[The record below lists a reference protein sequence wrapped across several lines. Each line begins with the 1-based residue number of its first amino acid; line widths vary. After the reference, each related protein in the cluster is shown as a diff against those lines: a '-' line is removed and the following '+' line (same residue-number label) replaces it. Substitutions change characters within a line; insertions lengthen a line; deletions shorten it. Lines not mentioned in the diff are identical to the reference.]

1 MFNDGKTE
9 IGMELGLEAIRAL
22 KARGAVWDCDI
33 ELVRRGV
40 LAGRPVTREEA
51 DALFEVER
59 ANIEKCQAWTCFLVE
74 AVTDH
79 IVWESRPTGVVTEEQ
94 AEWLL
99 DHVDRAASLNGLAA
113 LVNVLA
119 EAPKVPLW
127 LVSAARA
134 RAARG
139 WPGVAEALAEAA
151 TVAA

>member
-1 MFNDGKTE
+1 MFNEGKTE
-9 IGMELGLEAIRAL
+9 VAMDRGLEAILAL

-33 ELVRRGV
+33 ELVTRSV
-40 LAGRPVTREEA
+40 LAGRPLTRAEA
-51 DALFEVER
+51 DALFDVEC
-59 ANIEKCQAWTCFLVE
+59 ANIEKCSAWTCFLVE
-74 AVTDH
+74 AITDH
-79 IVWESRPTGVVTEEQ
+79 LVWEDRPTGIIDEEK

-99 DHVDRAASLNGLAA
+99 DHVDRAASLNGLAV

-119 EAPKVPLW
+119 EAHKVPLW

-139 WPGVAEALAEAA
+139 WPGVAEALKQV

>member
-1 MFNDGKTE
+1 MINEARTE
-9 IGMELGLEAIRAL
+9 VAMELGLEAIRAL

-33 ELVRRGV
+33 DLVRRGV
-40 LAGRPVTREEA
+40 LAGRPVTRAEA
-51 DALFEVER
+51 DALFDVER
-59 ANIEKCQAWTCFLVE
+59 ANIEKCEGWTCFLVE
-74 AVTDH
+74 AITDH
-79 IVWESRPTGVVTEEQ
+79 LVWEARPTGIVDEEK

-99 DHVDRAASLNGLAA
+99 DHVDRAASLNGLAV

-119 EAPKVPLW
+119 EAHKVPLW

-139 WPGVAEALAEAA
+139 WPGVAEALQQA

>member
-1 MFNDGKTE
+1 MFNEGKTE
-9 IGMELGLEAIRAL
+9 VAMDRGLEAILAL

-33 ELVRRGV
+33 ELVTRSV
-40 LAGRPVTREEA
+40 LAGRPLTRAEA
-51 DALFEVER
+51 DALFDVEC
-59 ANIEKCQAWTCFLVE
+59 ANIEKCSAWTCFLVE
-74 AVTDH
+74 AITDH
-79 IVWESRPTGVVTEEQ
+79 LVWEDRPTGIIDEEK

-99 DHVDRAASLNGLAA
+99 DHVDRAASLNGLAV

-119 EAPKVPLW
+119 EAHKVPLW

-139 WPGVAEALAEAA
+139 WPGVAEALNQA

>member
-1 MFNDGKTE
+1 MINEARTE
-9 IGMELGLEAIRAL
+9 VAMELGLEAIRAL

-33 ELVRRGV
+33 ELVTRSV
-40 LAGRPVTREEA
+40 LAGRPLTRAEA
-51 DALFEVER
+51 DALFDVEC
-59 ANIEKCQAWTCFLVE
+59 ANIEKCSAWTCFLVE
-74 AVTDH
+74 AITDH
-79 IVWESRPTGVVTEEQ
+79 LVWEDRPTGVIDEEK

-99 DHVDRAASLNGLAA
+99 DHVDRAASLNGLAV

-119 EAPKVPLW
+119 EAHKVPLW

-139 WPGVAEALAEAA
+139 WPGVAEALKQV

>member
-1 MFNDGKTE
+1 MINEARTE
-9 IGMELGLEAIRAL
+9 VAMELGLEAIRAL

-33 ELVRRGV
+33 DLVRRGV
-40 LAGRPVTREEA
+40 LAGRPVTRAEA
-51 DALFEVER
+51 DALFDVER
-59 ANIEKCQAWTCFLVE
+59 ANIEKCEGWTCFLVE
-74 AVTDH
+74 AITDH
-79 IVWESRPTGVVTEEQ
+79 LVWEARPTGIVDEEK

-99 DHVDRAASLNGLAA
+99 DHVDRAASLNGLAV

-119 EAPKVPLW
+119 EAHKAPLW

-139 WPGVAEALAEAA
+139 WPGVAEALNQA

>member
-1 MFNDGKTE
+1 MINEARTE
-9 IGMELGLEAIRAL
+9 VAMELGLEAIRAL

-33 ELVRRGV
+33 DLVRRGV
-40 LAGRPVTREEA
+40 LAGRPVTRAEA
-51 DALFEVER
+51 DALFDVER

-74 AVTDH
+74 AITDH
-79 IVWESRPTGVVTEEQ
+79 LVWEARPTGIVDEEK

-99 DHVDRAASLNGLAA
+99 DHVDRAASLNGLAV

-119 EAPKVPLW
+119 EAHKVPLW

-139 WPGVAEALAEAA
+139 WPGVAEALKQV

>member
-1 MFNDGKTE
+1 MFNEGKTE
-9 IGMELGLEAIRAL
+9 VAMDRGLEAILAL

-33 ELVRRGV
+33 ELVTRSV
-40 LAGRPVTREEA
+40 LAGRPVTRAEA
-51 DALFEVER
+51 DALFDVEC

-74 AVTDH
+74 AITDH
-79 IVWESRPTGVVTEEQ
+79 LVWEARPTGIIDEEK

-99 DHVDRAASLNGLAA
+99 DHVDRAASLNGLAV

-119 EAPKVPLW
+119 EAHKVPLW

-139 WPGVAEALAEAA
+139 WPGVAEALKQT

>member
-1 MFNDGKTE
+1 MFNEARTE
-9 IGMELGLEAIRAL
+9 VAMELGLEAIRAL

-33 ELVRRGV
+33 ELVSRGV
-40 LAGRPVTREEA
+40 LAGRPVTRAEA
-51 DALFEVER
+51 DALFDVER

-74 AVTDH
+74 AITDH
-79 IVWESRPTGVVTEEQ
+79 LVWEARPTGIIDEEK

-99 DHVDRAASLNGLAA
+99 DHVDRAASLNGLAV

-119 EAPKVPLW
+119 EAHKCPLW

-139 WPGVAEALAEAA
+139 WPGVAEALNQA

>member
-1 MFNDGKTE
+1 MINEARTE
-9 IGMELGLEAIRAL
+9 VAMELGLEAIRAL

-33 ELVRRGV
+33 DLVRRGV
-40 LAGRPVTREEA
+40 MPGRPVTRAEA
-51 DALFEVER
+51 DALFDVER

-74 AVTDH
+74 AITDH
-79 IVWESRPTGVVTEEQ
+79 LVWEARPTGIIDEEK

-99 DHVDRAASLNGLAA
+99 DHVDRAASLNGLAV

-119 EAPKVPLW
+119 EAHKVPLW

-139 WPGVAEALAEAA
+139 WPGVAEALNRDTAA
-151 TVAA
+151 A

>member
-1 MFNDGKTE
+1 MFNEGKTE
-9 IGMELGLEAIRAL
+9 VAMDRGLDAILAL

-33 ELVRRGV
+33 ELVSRSV
-40 LAGRPVTREEA
+40 LAGRPVTRAEA
-51 DALFEVER
+51 DALFDVEC
-59 ANIEKCQAWTCFLVE
+59 AHIEKCQAWTCFLVE
-74 AVTDH
+74 AITDH
-79 IVWESRPTGVVTEEQ
+79 LVWEARPTGIIDEEK

-99 DHVDRAASLNGLAA
+99 DHVDRAASLNGLAV

-119 EAPKVPLW
+119 EAHKVPLW

-139 WPGVAEALAEAA
+139 WPGVAEALKQV

>member
-1 MFNDGKTE
+1 MINEARTE
-9 IGMELGLEAIRAL
+9 VAMELGLEAIRAL

-33 ELVRRGV
+33 DLVRRGV
-40 LAGRPVTREEA
+40 LAGRPVTRAEA
-51 DALFEVER
+51 DALFDVER

-74 AVTDH
+74 AITDH
-79 IVWESRPTGVVTEEQ
+79 LVWEARPTGVIDEEK

-99 DHVDRAASLNGLAA
+99 DHVDRAASLNGLAV

-119 EAPKVPLW
+119 EAHKVPLW

-139 WPGVAEALAEAA
+139 WPGVAEALNQA

>member
-1 MFNDGKTE
+1 MFNEGKTE
-9 IGMELGLEAIRAL
+9 VAMDRGLEAILAL

-33 ELVRRGV
+33 ELVTRSV
-40 LAGRPVTREEA
+40 LAGRPLTRAEA
-51 DALFEVER
+51 DALFDVEC
-59 ANIEKCQAWTCFLVE
+59 ANIEKCSAWTCFLVE
-74 AVTDH
+74 AITDH
-79 IVWESRPTGVVTEEQ
+79 LVWEARPTGIIDEEK

-99 DHVDRAASLNGLAA
+99 DHVDRAASLNGLAV

-119 EAPKVPLW
+119 EAHKVPLW

-139 WPGVAEALAEAA
+139 WPGVAEALNQA

>member
-1 MFNDGKTE
+1 M
-9 IGMELGLEAIRAL
+9 
-22 KARGAVWDCDI
+22 DCDI
-33 ELVRRGV
+33 ELVSRGV
-40 LAGRPVTREEA
+40 LAGRPVTRAEA
-51 DALFEVER
+51 DALFDVER

-74 AVTDH
+74 AITDH
-79 IVWESRPTGVVTEEQ
+79 LVWEARPTGIIDEEK

-99 DHVDRAASLNGLAA
+99 DHVDRAASLKGLAV

-119 EAPKVPLW
+119 EAHKVPLW

-139 WPGVAEALAEAA
+139 WPGVAEALNQA

>member
-1 MFNDGKTE
+1 MINEARTE
-9 IGMELGLEAIRAL
+9 VAMELGLEAIRAL

-33 ELVRRGV
+33 DLVRRGV
-40 LAGRPVTREEA
+40 LAGRPITRAEA
-51 DALFEVER
+51 DALFDVER

-74 AVTDH
+74 AITDH
-79 IVWESRPTGVVTEEQ
+79 LVWEARPTGIVDEEK

-99 DHVDRAASLNGLAA
+99 DHVDRAASLNGLAV

-119 EAPKVPLW
+119 EAHKVPLW

-139 WPGVAEALAEAA
+139 WPGVAEALKQV

>member
-1 MFNDGKTE
+1 MFNEGKTE
-9 IGMELGLEAIRAL
+9 VAMDRGLEAILAL

-33 ELVRRGV
+33 ELVTRSV
-40 LAGRPVTREEA
+40 LAGRPVTRAEA
-51 DALFEVER
+51 DALFDVEC
-59 ANIEKCQAWTCFLVE
+59 ANIEKCSAWTCFLVE
-74 AVTDH
+74 AITDH
-79 IVWESRPTGVVTEEQ
+79 LVWEARPTGIIDEEK

-99 DHVDRAASLNGLAA
+99 DHVDRAASLNGLAV

-119 EAPKVPLW
+119 EAHKVPLW

-139 WPGVAEALAEAA
+139 WPGVAEALNQA

>member
-1 MFNDGKTE
+1 MFNEGKTE
-9 IGMELGLEAIRAL
+9 VAMDRGLEAILAL

-33 ELVRRGV
+33 ELVNRSV
-40 LAGRPVTREEA
+40 LAGRPVTRAEA
-51 DALFEVER
+51 DALFDVEC
-59 ANIEKCQAWTCFLVE
+59 ANIEKCSAWTCFLVE
-74 AVTDH
+74 AITDH
-79 IVWESRPTGVVTEEQ
+79 LVWEARPTGIIDEEK

-99 DHVDRAASLNGLAA
+99 DHVDRAASLNGLAV

-119 EAPKVPLW
+119 EAHKVPLW

-139 WPGVAEALAEAA
+139 WPGVAEALKQV

>member
-1 MFNDGKTE
+1 MINEARTE
-9 IGMELGLEAIRAL
+9 VAMELGLEAIRAL
-22 KARGAVWDCDI
+22 TARGAVWDCDI
-33 ELVRRGV
+33 DLVRRGV
-40 LAGRPVTREEA
+40 LAGRPVTRAEA
-51 DALFEVER
+51 DALFDVER

-74 AVTDH
+74 AITDH
-79 IVWESRPTGVVTEEQ
+79 LVWEARPTGIVDEEK

-99 DHVDRAASLNGLAA
+99 DHVDRAASLNGLAV

-119 EAPKVPLW
+119 EAHKVPLW

-139 WPGVAEALAEAA
+139 WPGVAEALKQV

>member
-1 MFNDGKTE
+1 MFNEGKTE
-9 IGMELGLEAIRAL
+9 VAMDRGLEAILAL

-33 ELVRRGV
+33 ELVNRSV
-40 LAGRPVTREEA
+40 LAGRPVTRAEA
-51 DALFEVER
+51 DALFDVEC
-59 ANIEKCQAWTCFLVE
+59 ANIEKCSAWTCFLVE
-74 AVTDH
+74 AITDH
-79 IVWESRPTGVVTEEQ
+79 LVWEARPTGIVDEEK

-99 DHVDRAASLNGLAA
+99 DHVDRAASLNGLAV

-119 EAPKVPLW
+119 EAHKVPLW

-139 WPGVAEALAEAA
+139 WPGVAEALKQV

>member
-1 MFNDGKTE
+1 MFNEGKTE
-9 IGMELGLEAIRAL
+9 VAMDRGLEAILAL

-33 ELVRRGV
+33 ELVTRSV
-40 LAGRPVTREEA
+40 LAGRPVTRAEA
-51 DALFEVER
+51 DALFDVEC
-59 ANIEKCQAWTCFLVE
+59 ANIEKCSAWTCFLVE
-74 AVTDH
+74 AITDH
-79 IVWESRPTGVVTEEQ
+79 LVWEARPTGIIDEEK

-99 DHVDRAASLNGLAA
+99 AHVDRAASLNGLAV

-119 EAPKVPLW
+119 EAHKVPLW

-139 WPGVAEALAEAA
+139 WPGVAEALKQT

>member
-1 MFNDGKTE
+1 MFNEGKTE
-9 IGMELGLEAIRAL
+9 VAMDRGLEAILAL

-33 ELVRRGV
+33 ELVTRSV
-40 LAGRPVTREEA
+40 LAGRPVTRAEA
-51 DALFEVER
+51 DALFDVEC
-59 ANIEKCQAWTCFLVE
+59 ANIEKCPAWTCFLVE
-74 AVTDH
+74 AITDH
-79 IVWESRPTGVVTEEQ
+79 LVWEARPTGVIDEEK

-99 DHVDRAASLNGLAA
+99 DHVDRAASLNGLAV

-119 EAPKVPLW
+119 EAHKVPLW

-139 WPGVAEALAEAA
+139 WPGVAEALKQV

>member
-1 MFNDGKTE
+1 MFNEGKTE
-9 IGMELGLEAIRAL
+9 VAMDRGLEAILAL

-33 ELVRRGV
+33 ELVSRGV
-40 LAGRPVTREEA
+40 LAGRPVTRAEA

-74 AVTDH
+74 AITDH
-79 IVWESRPTGVVTEEQ
+79 LVWEARPTGIIDEEK

-99 DHVDRAASLNGLAA
+99 DHVDRAASLNGLAV

-119 EAPKVPLW
+119 EAHKVPLW

-139 WPGVAEALAEAA
+139 WPGVAEALNQA

>member
-1 MFNDGKTE
+1 MINEARTE
-9 IGMELGLEAIRAL
+9 VAMELGLEAIRAL

-33 ELVRRGV
+33 ELVTRSV
-40 LAGRPVTREEA
+40 LAGRPLTRAEA
-51 DALFEVER
+51 DALFDVEC
-59 ANIEKCQAWTCFLVE
+59 ANIEKCSAWTCFLVE
-74 AVTDH
+74 AITDH
-79 IVWESRPTGVVTEEQ
+79 LVWEDRPTGIIDEEK

-99 DHVDRAASLNGLAA
+99 DHVDRAASLNGLAV

-119 EAPKVPLW
+119 EAHKVPLW

-139 WPGVAEALAEAA
+139 WPGVAEALKQV